1 MPTLINPFREKADRD
16 ARDAII
22 MDIKNLART
31 LYIQNEPYTPAQA
44 FGAAVLFIE
53 EQSRRFPKNDTLDGR
68 SKE

>member
-1 MPTLINPFREKADRD
+1 MLTLINPFQEKADRD
-16 ARDAII
+16 ARDAIV

-31 LYIQNEPYTPAQA
+31 LYIHNEQYLPEQA
-44 FGAAVLFIE
+44 FDAAALFIA